1 MNLMPK
7 RNLNKQELYLIALK
21 KHIKWM
27 RSLGLNVGDDGH
39 IIKSSYNTNDDGY
52 YPTTDLSDI
61 QPEKQPKLSNKICGN
76 GGKKVDNSWKIEA
89 SKNYTIVPAYNKG
102 PYMVVNKSDLKTA
115 GRKV

>member
-1 MNLMPK
+1 MSQMPK
-7 RNLNKQELYLIALK
+7 AKVSKQQYFEYVLG

-27 RSLGLNVGDDGH
+27 RSLGLNVDDKGD
-39 IIKSSYNTNDDGY
+39 IIKSSNISNTEGY
-52 YPTTDLSDI
+52 YPTADLSDI

-102 PYMVVNKSDLKTA
+102 PYMVVSNSDIKTA
-115 GRKV
+115 GRKI

>member
-1 MNLMPK
+1 VPK
-7 RNLNKQELYLIALK
+7 AKVSKQEQYQIALK

-39 IIKSSYNTNDDGY
+39 IIKSRNISINEGY

-61 QPEKQPKLSNKICGN
+61 QPQPELSNAIGN
-76 GGKKVDNSWKIEA
+76 GIKPDNSWKIEA
-89 SKNYTIVPAYNKG
+89 SKNFTVVPAYNKG
-102 PYMVVNKSDLKTA
+102 PYMVVNKTDLKTA